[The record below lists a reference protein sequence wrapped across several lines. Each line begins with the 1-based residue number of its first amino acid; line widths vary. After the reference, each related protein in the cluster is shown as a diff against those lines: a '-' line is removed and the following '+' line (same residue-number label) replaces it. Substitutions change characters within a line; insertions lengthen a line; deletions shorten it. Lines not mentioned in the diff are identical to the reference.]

1 MKKFFAVFTALT
13 LSTLFYPVPYSMAEQ
28 NTVPPLLVQQ
38 PAAQPPPPGVLP
50 SAPPAPGTPP
60 GPPAPGTPP
69 GPPVAPP
76 PPGPGIGQAIPEQT
90 LLNNLPT
97 AVTTVQKIGSQ
108 LIPGKVWTMRG
119 PTGEVEVK
127 AGILYQGSVV
137 AVLHFNP
144 VDGSVFPI
152 GIHTRTYQNQNTN
165 QLQAIKTRLTT
176 VIHGL
181 KILPVAEFMEP
192 EASWCFP
199 VAFGNKIV
207 AHLKVYYDG
216 IHIVPDYPAN
226 QEMTYYGQ

>member
-13 LSTLFYPVPYSMAEQ
+13 LSTLFYPVSYSMAEQ

-50 SAPPAPGTPP
+50 SAPPA
-60 GPPAPGTPP
+60 PPAPGTPP

-97 AVTTVQKIGSQ
+97 AVTTVQKIGSR
-108 LIPGKVWTMRG
+108 LTPGKVWTMRG
-119 PTGEVEVK
+119 PAGEVEVK
-127 AGILYQGSVV
+127 TGILYQGSVV

-144 VDGSVFPI
+144 LDGSVFPL
-152 GIHTRTYQNQNTN
+152 GIHTRTYQNTN

-176 VIHGL
+176 VINGL
-181 KILPVAEFMEP
+181 KILPVAEFLEP

-199 VAFGNKIV
+199 VALGNTIV